1 MPGIQFIKDFDPDL
15 YETFDPRVCNLVV
28 LDDQIENKAVHKRGG
43 NAVTKYFTQ
52 GSHHRNLTVVYI
64 VQNLFNHDSAMRTV
78 SLNTHYMVLFK
89 NPRDATQIRT
99 LGYQMYPDSSQFL
112 TQAYMDATSK
122 AYGYIIVDLR
132 PNGTDALRVCTDIF
146 DKGVCVHPSVTVS
159 ITYYKCLYTP

>member
-1 MPGIQFIKDFDPDL
+1 
-15 YETFDPRVCNLVV
+15 
-28 LDDQIENKAVHKRGG
+28 
-43 NAVTKYFTQ
+43 
-52 GSHHRNLTVVYI
+52 

-146 DKGVCVHPSVTVS
+146 DKGVRVRPSVTAS
-159 ITYYKCLYTP
+159 ITYC

>member
-1 MPGIQFIKDFDPDL
+1 
-15 YETFDPRVCNLVV
+15 
-28 LDDQIENKAVHKRGG
+28 
-43 NAVTKYFTQ
+43 
-52 GSHHRNLTVVYI
+52 
-64 VQNLFNHDSAMRTV
+64 MRTV

-146 DKGVCVHPSVTVS
+146 DKGGATAYVPTTEMKRTSIKTVQGEDA
-159 ITYYKCLYTP
+159 KKRRK